1 MYPCSNPELVAAVS
15 EAGGIGVVQPI
26 SLTFVHG
33 YDFRQGLRKIKEL
46 TQKPIGLN
54 LLIEQSSQSYLK
66 KNWDWMQIALD
77 EGVRFFISSL
87 GNPKKF
93 ADEIH
98 KRGGVIYHDVVNKKF
113 AQVAVDAGV
122 DGLIC
127 VNNEAGGHLGSEN
140 AETLFSLLKEFKL
153 PLICAGGIASHE
165 QYLKVL
171 EMGYQ
176 GVQLGTRFIA
186 TTECTASD
194 KYKDAIVKARSSDI
208 VTSSKMSGAQ
218 VSFIKTKDVSGTPSL
233 IDKIRISL
241 LQGKHTKKWARPL
254 SGLLSFWEIKRSYK
268 ENNSAEL
275 WQAGK
280 SVQYINSIKS
290 VQDVVKEIVG
300 S

>member
-15 EAGGIGVVQPI
+15 AAGGIGVVQPI

-33 YDFRQGLRKIKEL
+33 YDFRNGLRKIKEL
-46 TQKPIGLN
+46 TPNPIGLN

-66 KNWDWMQIALD
+66 KNWDWMQIALE

-98 KRGGVIYHDVVNKKF
+98 KHGGVIYHDVVNKKF

-122 DGLIC
+122 DGLVC
-127 VNNEAGGHLGSEN
+127 VNNEAGGHLGTEC
-140 AETLFSLLKEFKL
+140 AESLYMLLKDFGL

-165 QYLKVL
+165 QYKKALAI
-171 EMGYQ
+171 GYQ

-194 KYKDAIVKARSSDI
+194 KYKNAIVNARSSDI

-218 VSFIKTKDVSGTPSL
+218 VSFIKTKDVSGNPSL
-233 IDKIRISL
+233 IDRIRIGL

-268 ENNSAEL
+268 ETNSTEL

-280 SVQYINSIKS
+280 SVEHIHSIKS
-290 VQDVVKEIVG
+290 VKDVVNEIVG
-300 S
+300 